1 MELYDDFLM
10 SPENFETMAK
20 EFDKKAKGEILS
32 VKKTSVNENDVKDL
46 FKKIEFLRVL
56 VVDLKSKTKNQEILV
71 VLSDIS
77 NQIESQNN
85 TLAEVFEDVATNNV
99 GVQES
104 AEEMAKMFCNN
115 LKIAIS
121 TASDIVRLLI
131 KIKDE
136 DNSFVLAPK
145 LTESTNVFLDINNQ
159 LVSLFGECR
168 FLRF

>member
-10 SPENFETMAK
+10 SPENFEAMAK
-20 EFDKKAKGEILS
+20 EFSANAKGEILS
-32 VKKTSVNENDVKDL
+32 VKKTGVNENDIKDL

-56 VVDLKSKTKNQEILV
+56 VLDLKGKTKNQEILV

-85 TLAEVFEDVATNNV
+85 TLAEVFDDGTTNNV

-136 DNSFVLAPK
+136 DSSFLLAPK

-168 FLRF
+168 FLRY

>member
-10 SPENFETMAK
+10 SPENFEAMAK
-20 EFDKKAKGEILS
+20 EFGENAKGEILS
-32 VKKTSVNENDVKDL
+32 VKKTSVNENDVKDI

-56 VVDLKSKTKNQEILV
+56 VVDLKGKTKNQEILV

-85 TLAEVFEDVATNNV
+85 ALAEVFDGSVTNNV

-136 DNSFVLAPK
+136 DSSFLLAPK

-168 FLRF
+168 FLRY